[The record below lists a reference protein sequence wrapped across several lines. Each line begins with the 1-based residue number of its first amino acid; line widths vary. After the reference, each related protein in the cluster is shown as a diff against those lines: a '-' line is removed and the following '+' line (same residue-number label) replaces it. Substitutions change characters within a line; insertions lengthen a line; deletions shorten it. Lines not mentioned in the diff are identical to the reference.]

1 MSGAG
6 VHMWLRAMLIHP
18 GFLIAVL
25 LSGLLSTSWYWLH
38 QRSGSNSFQWI
49 GESVDRVSTRQPLVA
64 LTFDDGPRGPVSRRL
79 LQELN
84 RLNTKAT
91 FFLVGRQIKQHPQ
104 FTAELWRSGHQL
116 GNHSFAH
123 KAMDDGNL
131 WRFWQEV
138 RDTDRL
144 IRQSGYQG
152 PIHFRAPMG
161 KKRLALP
168 LVLALAQKKHVLW
181 DVNSQDYKNIAP
193 ELMIQT
199 VLQKVR
205 PGSIVLL
212 HDRPNTVAALAG
224 MVAGLRAKGYQLV
237 TVDQLLAQQR

>member
-1 MSGAG
+1 MRLPGLFA
-6 VHMWLRAMLIHP
+6 HP
-18 GFLIAVL
+18 VFFIAVL
-25 LSGLLSTSWYWLH
+25 LSGLLANTWYWLH
-38 QRSGSNSFQWI
+38 QRSGTNAFQWI
-49 GESVDRVSTRQPLVA
+49 GESVDRVPTQHPMVA
-64 LTFDDGPRGPVSRRL
+64 LTFDDGPRGNVSRRL
-79 LQELN
+79 LTELN

-91 FFLVGRQIKQHPQ
+91 FFLVGRQIKQHPL
-104 FTAELWRSGHQL
+104 FTAELWHSGHQL
-116 GNHSFAH
+116 ANHSYAH

-144 IRQSGYQG
+144 IRQSGYKG

-168 LVLALAQKKHVLW
+168 LVLALQQKTHVLW
-181 DVNSQDYKNIAP
+181 DVNPQDYLNTAP
-193 ELMIQT
+193 AKMIET
-199 VLQKVR
+199 VLKKVR

-224 MVAGLRAKGYQLV
+224 MVEGLRAKGYQLV
-237 TVDQLLAQQR
+237 TVDQLLAQRR

>member
-1 MSGAG
+1 
-6 VHMWLRAMLIHP
+6 MWLRRILVHP
-18 GFLIAVL
+18 VFFIGML
-25 LSGLLSTSWYWLH
+25 LSGLLATSWYWLH
-38 QRSGSNSFQWI
+38 QRSGTNSFQWI
-49 GESVDRVSTRQPLVA
+49 GESVDRVSTEKPLVA

-79 LQELN
+79 MLELN

-91 FFLVGRQIKQHPQ
+91 FFLVGRQIKQFPQ
-104 FTAELWRSGHQL
+104 FTTELWRSGHQL
-116 GNHSFAH
+116 ANHSYAH
-123 KAMDDGNL
+123 KAMDDGEL

-138 RDTDRL
+138 RDTDAL
-144 IRQSGYQG
+144 IRQSGYKG

-168 LVLALAQKKHVLW
+168 LVLALAQKKHILW
-181 DVNSQDYKNIAP
+181 DVNPHDYKNTAP
-193 ELMIQT
+193 ELMIET

-224 MVAGLRAKGYQLV
+224 MVEGLRAKGYQLV
-237 TVDQLLAQQR
+237 TVDQLLAQQH

>member
-1 MSGAG
+1 
-6 VHMWLRAMLIHP
+6 
-18 GFLIAVL
+18 
-25 LSGLLSTSWYWLH
+25 
-38 QRSGSNSFQWI
+38 
-49 GESVDRVSTRQPLVA
+49 
-64 LTFDDGPRGPVSRRL
+64 
-79 LQELN
+79 
-84 RLNTKAT
+84 
-91 FFLVGRQIKQHPQ
+91 
-104 FTAELWRSGHQL
+104 
-116 GNHSFAH
+116 
-123 KAMDDGNL
+123 MDDGNL

-138 RDTDRL
+138 RDTDTL
-144 IRQSGYQG
+144 IRQSGYKG

-168 LVLALAQKKHVLW
+168 LVLALLQKKHILW
-181 DVNSQDYKNIAP
+181 DVNSQDYKNAAP

-224 MVAGLRAKGYQLV
+224 MVEGLRAKGYQLV